1 MNVVRPGA
9 MDHVVWVTMTDQGP
23 KIVNL
28 LMNGIMDKKGP
39 PQDDDLAEIGLY
51 RPKP

>member
-9 MDHVVWVTMTDQGP
+9 MDHIVWVTMTNEGP
-23 KIVNL
+23 KIANQ

-39 PQDDDLAEIGLY
+39 PEDDDLAAIGLY
-51 RPKP
+51 KS

>member
-9 MDHVVWVTMTDQGP
+9 MDHIVWVTMAADGP

-28 LMNGIMDKKGP
+28 LMNGIMDKQGP
-39 PQDDDLAEIGLY
+39 PEGDAMEGIGLY
-51 RPKP
+51 PRRP